1 VMTGLAIVVYLN
13 QYPYQPRER
22 DYAFVGSFY
31 AFAMWIGL
39 GIMALFEASRKLELK
54 QLGQIAGAGLAAG
67 LILFATESFA
77 GGGHALSYSVLFL
90 SVVGGGLLALAWAM
104 NKGALNEALRA
115 QILVAMGLLVPAL
128 MASEGWDD
136 HSRAHRTTGVDFAK
150 NYMDSLAPNAILF
163 TNGDNDTFPLWY
175 VQEVE
180 GYRTDVRICNLS
192 LLNTD
197 WYIDQMKRRAYES
210 APLPIR
216 MDEEKYRQG
225 TRDIVILD
233 PPKDTNKPYMDLNQA
248 METALDDDRK
258 RDYGAGKSYSV
269 LPSNSFR
276 IMADSAD
283 IARHGVLNAEEMKSR
298 LDYIDWTLTDEK
310 GNPKGYILKN
320 QFAVLDLLRNN
331 NWERPV
337 YFAVTTGPDSYMGLE
352 EHFRLEGLAYRLV
365 PLRYPK
371 NDNPNMFGGV
381 STDIMYD
388 NVMNKWHWGGMDNLE
403 DGVYMDE
410 NNRRMVT
417 NFRLQMANLGDQLLR
432 DGDADRALD
441 IFDKV
446 LTVMPEENVP
456 LGRVLLSVQSGL
468 LELAATEAAP
478 GLVIYELSD
487 ERRARAKE
495 LGKHLTRR
503 LFDIQADDLRYFHSL
518 ERSQFDAVRRDRQL
532 SKQVAE
538 LMVQTADIFL
548 KDDSLSSEL
557 NREMQALDEMIQAT
571 ERSFYDLGSYD
582 F

>member
-1 VMTGLAIVVYLN
+1 MTGLAIVVYLN

-104 NKGALNEALRA
+104 NKGALNEVLRA
-115 QILVAMGLLVPAL
+115 QILVVIGLLVPAL

-197 WYIDQMKRRAYES
+197 WYIDQMKRQAYES

>member
-1 VMTGLAIVVYLN
+1 
-13 QYPYQPRER
+13 
-22 DYAFVGSFY
+22 
-31 AFAMWIGL
+31 
-39 GIMALFEASRKLELK
+39 
-54 QLGQIAGAGLAAG
+54 
-67 LILFATESFA
+67 
-77 GGGHALSYSVLFL
+77 
-90 SVVGGGLLALAWAM
+90 
-104 NKGALNEALRA
+104 
-115 QILVAMGLLVPAL
+115 
-128 MASEGWDD
+128 
-136 HSRAHRTTGVDFAK
+136 
-150 NYMDSLAPNAILF
+150 
-163 TNGDNDTFPLWY
+163 
-175 VQEVE
+175 
-180 GYRTDVRICNLS
+180 
-192 LLNTD
+192 
-197 WYIDQMKRRAYES
+197 
-210 APLPIR
+210 
-216 MDEEKYRQG
+216 
-225 TRDIVILD
+225 
-233 PPKDTNKPYMDLNQA
+233 
-248 METALDDDRK
+248 
-258 RDYGAGKSYSV
+258 
-269 LPSNSFR
+269 
-276 IMADSAD
+276 MADSAD

>member
-1 VMTGLAIVVYLN
+1 
-13 QYPYQPRER
+13 
-22 DYAFVGSFY
+22 
-31 AFAMWIGL
+31 L
-39 GIMALFEASRKLELK
+39 GIMALFEASRKLDLK

-197 WYIDQMKRRAYES
+197 WYIDQMKRQAYES

-233 PPKDTNKPYMDLNQA
+233 PPRDTNKPYMDLNQA

>member
-1 VMTGLAIVVYLN
+1 
-13 QYPYQPRER
+13 
-22 DYAFVGSFY
+22 
-31 AFAMWIGL
+31 
-39 GIMALFEASRKLELK
+39 
-54 QLGQIAGAGLAAG
+54 
-67 LILFATESFA
+67 
-77 GGGHALSYSVLFL
+77 
-90 SVVGGGLLALAWAM
+90 LAWAM
-104 NKGALNEALRA
+104 NKGALNEVLRA
-115 QILVAMGLLVPAL
+115 QILVVIGLLVPAL

-197 WYIDQMKRRAYES
+197 WYIDQMKRQAYES

>member
-1 VMTGLAIVVYLN
+1 
-13 QYPYQPRER
+13 
-22 DYAFVGSFY
+22 
-31 AFAMWIGL
+31 MWIGL

-115 QILVAMGLLVPAL
+115 QILVVIGLLVPAL

-571 ERSFYDLGSYD
+571 ERSFYDLGAYD